1 MIIIMVLAA
10 PDFSKEF
17 IVETNASRKG
27 LRVVLMQLGHL
38 ITFLSKVLSLQN
50 QGKFVYEQELMAIVL
65 ALKNGDI
72 IYLVAILKSA

>member
-1 MIIIMVLAA
+1 MVLAA

-38 ITFLSKVLSLQN
+38 INFLSKVLSLQN